1 MVSIQNQKQNQPTLD
16 QKFQYFFL
24 NVFFFRSL
32 KSLCLLRLIFEVKKL
47 FLNFFGTSLFLIF
60 LSLTH
65 VNADEM
71 FNKGKEVFLGA
82 GNCAACHMLSDAGS
96 NAMVGPNLNEIRPD
110 IQRIIMAVRN
120 GIGVMPAME
129 GILTDEEIEAVAHYT
144 SIAAEQ

>member
-1 MVSIQNQKQNQPTLD
+1 LKSNFNDIASSQLPKVVLPVPGRAEIPII
-16 QKFQYFFL
+16 
-24 NVFFFRSL
+24 FRS
-32 KSLCLLRLIFEVKKL
+32 EKL
-47 FLNFFGTSLFLIF
+47 FLNLFSALLFLI
-60 LSLTH
+60 SASIIQA
-65 VNADEM
+65 NADEL

-120 GIGVMPAME
+120 GIGVLPAME
-129 GILTDEEIEAVAHYT
+129 GILTDDEIEAVAHYT

>member
-1 MVSIQNQKQNQPTLD
+1 MKT
-16 QKFQYFFL
+16 FFL
-24 NVFFFRSL
+24 KFTTTLLILLYSLVFQA
-32 KSLCLLRLIFEVKKL
+32 
-47 FLNFFGTSLFLIF
+47 
-60 LSLTH
+60 
-65 VNADEM
+65 NADEL

-82 GNCAACHMLSDAGS
+82 GNCAACHTLTDAGS

-144 SIAAEQ
+144 SLAAEQ

>member
-1 MVSIQNQKQNQPTLD
+1 MNFIH
-16 QKFQYFFL
+16 
-24 NVFFFRSL
+24 
-32 KSLCLLRLIFEVKKL
+32 LIFLFNFFIYDTKFKMKKL
-47 FLNFFGTSLFLIF
+47 FLNLKNALLILVCSSIF
-60 LSLTH
+60 QA
-65 VNADEM
+65 NADEL

-96 NAMVGPNLNEIRPD
+96 NSMVGPNLNEIRPD

-129 GILTDEEIEAVAHYT
+129 GILTDDEIEAVAHYT